1 MSQYAD
7 KVFEMLVNG
16 TPIAAVWTHAE
27 KEAWTVTRQ
36 DFDADVQTAFET
48 LTAKGNP
55 DPEVERGRAV
65 ERLHR
70 LYFNCMKIQDF
81 KAALSVQREI
91 NTLVGLKQKPKA
103 ITSPADKLRE
113 ASAQAAALLP
123 ARTNGTTTKRRK
135 VKV

>member
-7 KVFEMLVNG
+7 KIFEMLVNG
-16 TPIAAVWTHAE
+16 TPIAAVWAHAE
-27 KEAWTVTRQ
+27 KEAWAVTRQ

-103 ITSPADKLRE
+103 NISPAEKLRE
-113 ASAQAAALLP
+113 ASAKAATLLP
-123 ARTNGTTTKRRK
+123 VPTNGTTKRQK
-135 VKV
+135 VKA